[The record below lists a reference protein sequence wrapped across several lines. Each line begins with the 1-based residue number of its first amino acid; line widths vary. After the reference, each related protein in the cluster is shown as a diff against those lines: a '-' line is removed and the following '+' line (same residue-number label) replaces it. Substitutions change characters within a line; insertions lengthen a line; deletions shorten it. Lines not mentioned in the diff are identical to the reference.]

1 MSFLKVS
8 KWSQKSFLKI
18 SENYTFESVK
28 IESVG
33 VDAHSI
39 FWGDD
44 RAKTDVWMFIHIQ
57 SVKDK
62 IHGTLTS
69 YPHGWNH
76 LQYFI
81 NDVAIGF
88 CLFLE
93 NCAFFAVQK

>member
-1 MSFLKVS
+1 MRGYFLGRDSS
-8 KWSQKSFLKI
+8 KI
-18 SENYTFESVK
+18 
-28 IESVG
+28 
-33 VDAHSI
+33 
-39 FWGDD
+39 
-44 RAKTDVWMFIHIQ
+44 DVWMFIHIQ